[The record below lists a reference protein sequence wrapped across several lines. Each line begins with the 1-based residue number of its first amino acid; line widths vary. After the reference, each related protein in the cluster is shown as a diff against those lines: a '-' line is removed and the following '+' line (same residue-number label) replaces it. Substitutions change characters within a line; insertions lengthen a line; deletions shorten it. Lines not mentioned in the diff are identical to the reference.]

1 MQKRLLAG
9 LFFVLA
15 PMLIAQQPLNNDS
28 VIKLVKAGLSD
39 DLIITT
45 INASP
50 GNYDTSTTGLISLKG
65 GGASDK
71 VISAIVLK
79 SSGAGSAAPTPA
91 AAAASPTSVLPPGI
105 DDIGGIVQ
113 KRGATAAINASM
125 DNLVNAKG
133 QVAAEEGGGLW
144 ILGGIGSQNGLKI
157 GDRLHLI
164 HDNVV
169 KDKAGK
175 EVYRK
180 PIEIGLLEV
189 TDVSQP
195 DHAEARFVPGS
206 TNGPSVNPQPNDMV
220 TVDIEYAKKLRG
232 GGVAPSNSAAGEA
245 GSPTDAGASSA
256 EIEDVIKRAD
266 SYVHDQFWSQALDEY
281 KNAAAVNPNEQR
293 VLQGETLSHYMLG
306 DFLEGDKLADKLLQ
320 SGGTFSFPIAH
331 FHGMGLC
338 TGELKIQRGKLAYT
352 SSKGDGFDVAS
363 QGIAGIE
370 FRKISKGVMAN
381 EKIPDLMIL
390 NIQWRDPGGHEK
402 SYQMLPYLYS
412 KQQQIL
418 GGHNFGSAFPMGDSD
433 VAQMQKFEE
442 SMVVL
447 IQKYSK

>member
-1 MQKRLLAG
+1 MATWHG
-9 LFFVLA
+9 
-15 PMLIAQQPLNNDS
+15 
-28 VIKLVKAGLSD
+28 
-39 DLIITT
+39 IITT
-45 INASP
+45 GAFNGEGSSSLIGRATSDAINDIVRKLS
-50 GNYDTSTTGLISLKG
+50 SL
-65 GGASDK
+65 SE
-71 VISAIVLK
+71 V
-79 SSGAGSAAPTPA
+79 
-91 AAAASPTSVLPPGI
+91 
-105 DDIGGIVQ
+105 VQ
-113 KRGATAAINASM
+113 KRGTAAAINASM
-125 DNLVNAKG
+125 EDLVNAKG

-180 PIEIGLLEV
+180 PIEIGSMEV

-206 TNGPSVNPQPNDMV
+206 TNSPSVNPQPNDTV

-232 GGVAPSNSAAGEA
+232 GGAAPSNSAAGAA
-245 GSPTDAGASSA
+245 GNPTEAGASSA
-256 EIEDVIKRAD
+256 EIEDVVKRAD
-266 SYVHDQFWSQALDEY
+266 SYVHEQFWAQALDEY
-281 KNAAAVNPNEQR
+281 KNAAAVKPNDQR
-293 VLQGETLSHYMLG
+293 VLQGEALTHYMLG

-338 TGELKIQRGKLAYT
+338 TGELTIQRGKLAYT
-352 SSKGDGFDVAS
+352 SGKGDGFDVAS
-363 QGIAGIE
+363 QGIVGVE
-370 FRKISKGVMAN
+370 SRKISKGVMAN
-381 EKIPDLMIL
+381 EKIPDMIIF
-390 NIQWRDPGGHEK
+390 NIEWRDPGKHEK
-402 SYQMLPYLYS
+402 GYQMLPYLYS